1 MKMGNWLFIGVIV
14 AIGFILQG
22 CMLMHLVDDH
32 HSGMMGHGA
41 KNHEH
46 DKGRGQPVSEHRPI
60 VLPDDQ
66 PRKDIQGGVAV
77 EIQFDE
83 VTDKGELAFRV
94 KMTDHSSSL
103 EFYKLEQTSSL
114 INNHGA
120 EVSASRW
127 RPTSPDRQHVI
138 GKIYFPVKDPAGKPL
153 LGHGAGKLALK
164 IKDLG
169 GIPERVF
176 EWKVGSEK

>member
-1 MKMGNWLFIGVIV
+1 M
-14 AIGFILQG
+14 
-22 CMLMHLVDDH
+22 
-32 HSGMMGHGA
+32 
-41 KNHEH
+41 
-46 DKGRGQPVSEHRPI
+46 
-60 VLPDDQ
+60 
-66 PRKDIQGGVAV
+66 QGGVAV

-83 VTDKGELAFRV
+83 VTDKAELAFRV
-94 KMTDHSSSL
+94 KMTDHSSYF

-114 INNHGA
+114 TNDQGA

-138 GKIYFPVKDPAGKPL
+138 GKIYFPAKDPAGKPL
-153 LGHGAGKLALK
+153 LGHGTGKLALK

-176 EWKVGSEK
+176 EWKVGHEN